1 MSDDNGF
8 PRDEDEDDAKDEDQD
23 NATEEIFKSSRDV
36 NRPES
41 GTATPPAKHTKRLSF
56 SGSTSSSPRGHQPE
70 QMWNILKDVKRA
82 TTELVKRSKSRLLN
96 REELQSIQQPQQLR
110 WGSDTALP
118 MDKEELN
125 KSSSDQDLEGT
136 LKQGLESEPEPIP
149 LTGGKQLKKTASIM
163 NVSRMNFLEDYSPK
177 ERLMASLLESNDPFL
192 EMNKWRTSQGSINE
206 SGGTGALRK
215 SVDLD
220 DEADGAGGG
229 GGGGGSGGGGGGSGG
244 GGGGGHGSVGGDDVD
259 SYGEDAGLETDES
272 DTEADMVV
280 LDPDHPLMKRFQAA
294 LKAHLDKQNEKITLE
309 LRDLS
314 EKLRV
319 KKKSREDLGVEL
331 YGVQQELA
339 KYQMMLE
346 QQHDQVASL
355 KQERQKEEQEL
366 NDVRFLFKDT
376 QLEINK
382 ERKNCTALQNE
393 VENLALRLFYMTNSK
408 ENVRSDISV
417 MKRAA
422 EKVETEV
429 ARAELLKQ
437 KQDLYVDRLVEGV
450 ERLKEEIAMYDAQ
463 ISAQTE
469 ETKAAKES
477 LMEAYMDIESVEFE
491 KKDLFQKWNSSLI
504 GMKRRDEAHSAML
517 SALNQQEQL
526 ILTLQT
532 DLEGYK
538 KTILKEQEQNE
549 KLTHILNKTEREI
562 ESAKKQMTQIQTKH
576 EALMNEFNTY
586 SRMLYET
593 EQALGRAVADKQLR
607 IAEVLSLRKQ
617 IEQEHQS
624 KNKLEDEILERMRAQ
639 LTLAKASHYSKQL
652 IKKTRDV
659 TKRLE
664 SETIDVENNIAQ
676 CTLDIVNVRGRTER
690 LRKVLD
696 VLENQIAEQNAIITK
711 SEQEMLKRNAV
722 IERKQNQVDSMNKRL
737 TQMIAAAGG
746 VELGPLEIQVNSL
759 HKSIEAKNQEVLDLQ
774 QLWLRQQSELVR
786 LCQKKD
792 KELVE
797 LVALRRQLTILSQKK
812 VRTEAEIE
820 QQHREMCEIERSV
833 RNMRNDIIKLNDLLH
848 KEKCAGE
855 ELEQGNILMENAFIA
870 GLQDAELESI
880 QLQAKLDEI
889 KDEKERLLNSLVE
902 AERQIMLWEKKTQLA
917 RETRDAVN
925 SEIGQG
931 EMQAMRSEIHRMQVR
946 HSQLMKQQEKMIQDM
961 EKAVSRR
968 DTIVTR
974 GEAQSKLKDRIVTKG
989 TFERQMGEMRKKIK
1003 QTIQEANG
1011 CDTEM
1016 KELREHQQTISEQLE
1031 QKQVNCQQ
1039 LQGAL
1044 DTMDGDIERALEVK
1058 QRNMSELLSRQQKS
1072 KYYQQLK
1079 DNKYTMMCRSES
1091 ALEMESQKQEDRL
1104 QSLTSIVHRLNSEF
1118 PYAQPALRKVTM
1130 TLATRSSPLEA

>member
-1 MSDDNGF
+1 
-8 PRDEDEDDAKDEDQD
+8 
-23 NATEEIFKSSRDV
+23 
-36 NRPES
+36 
-41 GTATPPAKHTKRLSF
+41 
-56 SGSTSSSPRGHQPE
+56 
-70 QMWNILKDVKRA
+70 
-82 TTELVKRSKSRLLN
+82 
-96 REELQSIQQPQQLR
+96 
-110 WGSDTALP
+110 
-118 MDKEELN
+118 
-125 KSSSDQDLEGT
+125 
-136 LKQGLESEPEPIP
+136 
-149 LTGGKQLKKTASIM
+149 
-163 NVSRMNFLEDYSPK
+163 
-177 ERLMASLLESNDPFL
+177 
-192 EMNKWRTSQGSINE
+192 MNKWRTSQGSINE

-229 GGGGGSGGGGGGSGG
+229 GGGGGGGSGG

-309 LRDLS
+309 LRDL
-314 EKLRV
+314 V
-319 KKKSREDLGVEL
+319 
-331 YGVQQELA
+331 
-339 KYQMMLE
+339 MMLE

-491 KKDLFQKWNSSLI
+491 KDLFQKWNSSLI

-711 SEQEMLKRNAV
+711 SEQEMVKRNAV

-1130 TLATRSSPLEA
+1130 TLASRSSPLEA

>member
-1 MSDDNGF
+1 MSEENNG
-8 PRDEDEDDAKDEDQD
+8 PADSDQEENAA
-23 NATEEIFKSSRDV
+23 NATDSDHEAVGVSKGQKSS
-36 NRPES
+36 
-41 GTATPPAKHTKRLSF
+41 GKRLSF
-56 SGSTSSSPRGHQPE
+56 SEEIPADKKSSPVPP
-70 QMWNILKDVKRA
+70 WTVIKDVKR
-82 TTELVKRSKSRLLN
+82 
-96 REELQSIQQPQQLR
+96 
-110 WGSDTALP
+110 D
-118 MDKEELN
+118 
-125 KSSSDQDLEGT
+125 
-136 LKQGLESEPEPIP
+136 
-149 LTGGKQLKKTASIM
+149 
-163 NVSRMNFLEDYSPK
+163 
-177 ERLMASLLESNDPFL
+177 DPFL
-192 EMNKWRTSQGSINE
+192 EINRWKNSQGSISE
-206 SGGTGALRK
+206 
-215 SVDLD
+215 
-220 DEADGAGGG
+220 AGGG
-229 GGGGGSGGGGGGSGG
+229 GGGGSDDDDDGDDHRSVGSGGRGGAGRQGSNYDEMDNV
-244 GGGGGHGSVGGDDVD
+244 SGD
-259 SYGEDAGLETDES
+259 DAGLETDES

-294 LKAHLDKQNEKITLE
+294 LKAHLGKQNEKFTLE
-309 LRDLS
+309 LRDLT
-314 EKLRV
+314 EKTRV
-319 KKKSREDLGVEL
+319 KKKEREDLGVEL

-346 QQHDQVASL
+346 QQHDQVAHL

-366 NDVRFLFKDT
+366 NDIRSLFKESQFET
-376 QLEINK
+376 TK
-382 ERKNCTALQNE
+382 ERKNCSGLQNE
-393 VENLALRLFYMTNSK
+393 VENLALRLYYMLNAK

-429 ARAELLKQ
+429 AKAELQKQ
-437 KQDLYVDRLVEGV
+437 KQDLFVDRLVEGV
-450 ERLKEEIAMYDAQ
+450 DRLKEEIAMYDAQ
-463 ISAQTE
+463 ITAQTE

-477 LMEAYMDIESVEFE
+477 LMEAYMEIESVDFE
-491 KKDLFQKWNSSLI
+491 KKDLYQKWNSSLI

-517 SALNQQEQL
+517 DALNQQEQL

-538 KTILKEQEQNE
+538 KTIQKEQEQNE

-562 ESAKKQMTQIQTKH
+562 ETAKKHIAQTQAKH
-576 EALMNEFNTY
+576 DALMNEYSTY
-586 SRMLYET
+586 TRMLYET

-617 IEQEHQS
+617 IEQEHLS
-624 KNKLEDEILERMRAQ
+624 KLKLEDEILDRMRAQ

-652 IKKTRDV
+652 IKKTRDA

-690 LRKVLD
+690 LKKVFD
-696 VLENQIAEQNAIITK
+696 VLEKQIAEQNAIITK
-711 SEQEMLKRNAV
+711 SEQEIVKRNAV
-722 IERKQNQVDSMNKRL
+722 IERKQNQVDSMNKKL

-759 HKSIEAKNQEVLDLQ
+759 HKSIEARNQDVLDLQ

-786 LCQKKD
+786 QCQSKD
-792 KELVE
+792 KEMSEVM
-797 LVALRRQLTILSQKK
+797 ALRRQLTILSQKK
-812 VRTEAEIE
+812 IRTESEIE
-820 QQHREMCEIERSV
+820 HQHREMCDIERSV
-833 RNMRNDIIKLNDLLH
+833 RNMRNDIIKLNGLLH
-848 KEKCAGE
+848 KEKCVGE

-870 GLQDAELESI
+870 GLQGAELESI
-880 QLQAKLDEI
+880 QMQDRLDGI
-889 KDEKERLLNSLVE
+889 KEEKERLLNSLVE

-946 HSQLMKQQEKMIQDM
+946 HSQLMKQQERMIQDM

-974 GEAQSKLKDRIVTKG
+974 GEAQSKMKNKIVTKG

-1003 QTIQEANG
+1003 QTIQEANS
-1011 CDTEM
+1011 CDSEL
-1016 KELREHQQTISEQLE
+1016 KELREHQQAVSEQLE

-1039 LQGAL
+1039 LQGAS
-1044 DTMDGDIERALEVK
+1044 DTLDGDLERAVEVK
-1058 QRNMSELLSRQQKS
+1058 QRNMMELLSRQQKS
-1072 KYYQQLK
+1072 KYYQQVK

-1091 ALEMESQKQEDRL
+1091 SLQLESQKQEDRL

-1130 TLATRSSPLEA
+1130 TLTSRSAAMDA